1 MTRYR
6 LSRLLSGALASTLGL
21 ALAVAGCGGVD
32 SGGTGG
38 SSVVGPV
45 SGLGSIIVNGVR
57 FDDSAALITDDDGTA
72 VPRSRLKLG
81 VLVVVAGSAVTVS
94 GNERLATASRVRISS
109 DLIGTVQAIDLS
121 ARSITVLQ
129 QSVRVTA
136 ATVFDD
142 LLPLGL
148 DSLVQGAT
156 VEVYGRTD
164 STTNQYV
171 ATRIELRPLTSYHA
185 IRGRID
191 TIGSGT
197 ATIGAAV
204 LDVSDLPAAESALI
218 VSGRIARLRLQP
230 GSLRAISAAAS
241 ERTLSDSEES
251 LLEGRITRFDSLA
264 RFEVDGQVVDATRAA
279 FPQGSA
285 ALGLGT
291 RVSVEGTSRSGVLV
305 ATSVGIENDEDATP
319 SVFELHGAIESLD
332 TVARQLQI
340 KDVVVDYSG
349 SVTFT
354 NGTPSE
360 LALGR
365 HVEVKGTLQA
375 DGVGLRAQEIKFE
388 SN

>member
-1 MTRYR
+1 MTRNR
-6 LSRLLSGALASTLGL
+6 LSRILSGALASILGL
-21 ALAVAGCGGVD
+21 ALTVAGCGGVD

-45 SGLGSIIVNGVR
+45 AGLGSIIVNGVR
-57 FDDSAALITDDDGTA
+57 FDDSAALVTDDDGVT

-81 VLVVVAGSAVTVS
+81 VLVVVDGSAVTVS
-94 GNERLATASRVRISS
+94 GSERLATARSVRISS

-121 ARSITVLQ
+121 ARTITVLR

-164 STTNQYV
+164 SMTSQYV
-171 ATRIELRPLTSYHA
+171 ATRIELRALAPYHM

-191 TIGSGT
+191 TVGSGT
-197 ATIGAAV
+197 ASIGAAV
-204 LDVSDLPAAESALI
+204 LDVSGLPAAESALI

-230 GSLRAISAAAS
+230 GSLRAISAATS

-285 ALGLGT
+285 GLGLGT

-305 ATSVGIENDEDATP
+305 ARSVGIENDEDATP

-332 TVARQLQI
+332 TVARRLQI

-349 SVTFT
+349 NVTFT

-365 HVEVKGTLQA
+365 QVEVKGTLQA

>member
-1 MTRYR
+1 MTRNR
-6 LSRLLSGALASTLGL
+6 LSRLLSGAFASVLGL
-21 ALAVAGCGGVD
+21 VLAVAGCGGVD

-38 SSVVGPV
+38 SSAVGPV

-57 FDDSAALITDDDGTA
+57 FDDSAARITDDDGVT
-72 VPRSRLKLG
+72 VPRSSLKLG
-81 VLVVVAGSAVTVS
+81 VLVSVDGSAVTAS
-94 GNERLATASRVRISS
+94 GSERLATASSVRISS

-148 DSLVQGAT
+148 DSLVLGAT

-164 STTNQYV
+164 SMTNQYV
-171 ATRIELRPLTSYHA
+171 ATRIELRDLAPYHM

-191 TIGSGT
+191 AAGSGT

-204 LDVSDLPAAESALI
+204 LDVSDLPAAEAA
-218 VSGRIARLRLQP
+218 RIATGRSVRLRLQP
-230 GSLRAISAAAS
+230 GSLRAISAAAG

-251 LLEGRITRFDSLA
+251 FLEGRITKFDSMA
-264 RFEVDGQVVDATRAA
+264 RFEVDGQAIDATRAVVA
-279 FPQGSA
+279 PGPT

-291 RVSVEGTSRSGVLV
+291 RVSIEGSSRNGVLS
-305 ATSVGIENDEDATP
+305 ATSVRVEDDEDSTP
-319 SVFELHGAIESLD
+319 SVFELHGAIDSLD
-332 TVARQLQI
+332 SAARLLQI
-340 KDVVVDYSG
+340 KGVVVDYSG
-349 SVTFT
+349 SVSFS
-354 NGTPSE
+354 NGTVLD
-360 LALGR
+360 LAPGR
-365 HVEVKGTLQA
+365 EIEVKGTLQA
-375 DGVGLRAQEIKFE
+375 DGVGLRAQEIKFK